1 MATDEQLVT
10 GGGYKVSTSGNMSS
24 GKAGAYIA
32 QVTEVFL
39 VFEKDDTGRPIV
51 PGSILVQG
59 SGPGRNVDTIIR
71 PLDENFYG
79 IPLITE
85 TVEIVTQSGVPY
97 YRRFNF
103 NSNLFSA
110 TDGETETSAN
120 DNATK
125 VNPST
130 SLKDFKTDFQ
140 QTNSGKDVKKKIGEY
155 FKIGK
160 SRRLKLYEGDHVI
173 QSRFGQSIRF
183 SAFNNDK
190 KSISPTI
197 ILRNGESP
205 EFSSVDLNKE
215 IEESINKD
223 GSTIAM
229 TSGDY
234 TSKFNPS
241 YITNKKEALEGYPS
255 ELKGNQIII
264 TSDRLVFSTRTAET
278 IFFSKG
284 NYAIVTD
291 GVFSVDTNLGIT
303 IESKGDIDISAVDK
317 RTTLYIGDGGTIN
330 LGDKNIQPAVL
341 GNALENILIE
351 IITEII
357 NLQAGG
363 LLTPAGPT
371 SGMNPAN
378 LNALKAIQNKLV
390 TIKSKRVNVA

>member
-1 MATDEQLVT
+1 MANEHLAT
-10 GGGYKVSTSGNMSS
+10 GGGYKVSTSGNVSS
-24 GKAGAYIA
+24 AKAGAYLA

-39 VFEKDDTGRPIV
+39 VFEKDDVGRPII
-51 PGSILVQG
+51 PGSIMVQG
-59 SGPGRNVDTIIR
+59 SGPNRSVDTIIR

-79 IPLITE
+79 IPLVTE
-85 TVEIVTQSGVPY
+85 LVEVVTQSGVPY

-110 TDGETETSAN
+110 SDGETENSAN

-130 SLKDFKTDFQ
+130 DLKDMKNNFV
-140 QTNSGKDVKKKIGEY
+140 QTNSGKDVKKKLGEY

-160 SRRLKLYEGDHVI
+160 SRRLKLYEGDHLI

-183 SAFNNDK
+183 SAFNNDT

-197 ILRNGESP
+197 IIRNGESP

-215 IEESINKD
+215 IEENINKD

-234 TSKFNPS
+234 LSKFTPS
-241 YITNKKEALEGYPS
+241 YITNKKESLEGYPS

-264 TSDRLVFSTRTAET
+264 TSDRLLFSTRTAET

-303 IESKGDIDISAVDK
+303 IDSKGDIDISAVDK

-378 LNALKAIQNKLV
+378 LSALKAIQTKLV
-390 TIKSKRVNVA
+390 NIKSKRVNVA